1 MSTLTSLWRYN
12 HWQLQAYIC
21 LASLPRL
28 YVDFREGPR
37 SCQALNYNIGAVASL
52 SVLSPPSYSYIYTT
66 LHKVTCFLQELR
78 ESLPTVVSWFTS
90 IWETVFLRQALEL
103 RGVWNTEM
111 SKDIRPKTVGNGG
124 ACSQLE
130 GTSPPLLSTGEWGQA
145 ECQVFPFF
153 RGARNLNLYVNFL
166 QSEKKLVINSG
177 IF

>member
-90 IWETVFLRQALEL
+90 IWETVFCTPGTGAQGCL
-103 RGVWNTEM
+103 
-111 SKDIRPKTVGNGG
+111 KHGNEQRHQTQDCREWWG
-124 ACSQLE
+124 LF
-130 GTSPPLLSTGEWGQA
+130 PPLLSTGEWGQA

>member
-21 LASLPRL
+21 LASLLRL

-90 IWETVFLRQALEL
+90 IWETVFCMPGTGAQGCLKHGNEQRHQTQDCRERWGLFPT
-103 RGVWNTEM
+103 RGYIRTATQHRWVGPGRMPGLSIFQRSQKSKSVCKFSPVW
-111 SKDIRPKTVGNGG
+111 KKIGN
-124 ACSQLE
+124 
-130 GTSPPLLSTGEWGQA
+130 
-145 ECQVFPFF
+145 
-153 RGARNLNLYVNFL
+153 
-166 QSEKKLVINSG
+166 
-177 IF
+177 